1 MSAAQLVGRII
12 LICLGGFLVLRCNRP
27 AARILAVEDDP
38 LLASHVQQHLQGSGH
53 CVTLCGDG
61 REGLRLAADGD
72 FDLVLLD
79 ILLPGIG
86 GLEALQR
93 LRERRGVPVILM
105 SALGGE
111 QDRISGFSQGA
122 DDYLPKPFSMDEL
135 NVRIAAVLRRV
146 AYERRELTALPPQRG
161 GLFFDEPRMDI
172 SLAGR
177 WAGLTPAEYR
187 VLELL
192 ARNLDEVLSKAF
204 LYQQAL
210 HRAYAAHDR
219 SLDMHVSHIRRK
231 LQALGDTGLRLETV
245 WGKGYLLSGQDS

>member
-12 LICLGGFLVLRCNRP
+12 LICLGGFLVLTGNRP

-38 LLASHVQQHLQGSGH
+38 LLASHLQQHLQGSGY
-53 CVTLCGDG
+53 CVTLSGDG
-61 REGLRLAADGD
+61 REGLHLASGGD

-135 NVRIAAVLRRV
+135 NVRVAAVLRRV
-146 AYERRELTALPPQRG
+146 AYERRELTVLPQRG

-172 SLAGR
+172 NLTGR
-177 WAGLTPAEYR
+177 WAGLTPVEYR

-210 HRAYAAHDR
+210 HRAYAVHDR

-245 WGKGYLLSGQDS
+245 WGKGYLLSGQDC